1 MVYAPADVVKLYI
14 DIPMN
19 ASVMCL
25 NQAVGVQT
33 AIINQQDHILI
44 QLQWLGSSFK
54 VLKSIFNPQ

>member
-33 AIINQQDHILI
+33 AIINQQDRILI

>member
-33 AIINQQDHILI
+33 AIINQQDRILI

-54 VLKSIFNPQ
+54 VLKFMFYPQ